1 MRLEGQVAIV
11 TGATKGIGR
20 IIAAALATEGAK
32 VVVTGRT
39 AKRGEE
45 VVAGIRANGA
55 EAMFVQADVG
65 DEDSAKLVI
74 QQTLVA
80 YGTLTTL
87 VNNAAPTD
95 LLQRGDMVGEV
106 ALDDWN
112 AVLRVALTGAMLMS
126 KYAIPH
132 LAAAG
137 GGTIV
142 NISSDAGARATVGF
156 SPYCAAKAGLNA
168 LTRSIALEYAPV
180 NIRSNAIQVGQILP
194 PQAVEF
200 VSSDPVLGPR
210 LRAAHPLRLGR
221 REDIAAAV
229 VYLASEDAS
238 FVTGTTIPVD
248 GGASVMT
255 NLLAKE
261 LFSGS

>member
-1 MRLEGQVAIV
+1 MRLQGQVAIV

-20 IIAAALATEGAK
+20 IIAAALAAEGAK

-45 VVAGIRANGA
+45 VASGIRAAGG
-55 EAMFVQADVG
+55 EAMFIRADVG
-65 DEDSAKLVI
+65 DEDSTKTVI
-74 QQTLVA
+74 QTTVDT
-80 YGTLTTL
+80 YGSLTTL

-95 LLQRGDMVGEV
+95 LLQRGEMVADIG
-106 ALDDWN
+106 LGDWD
-112 AVLRVALTGAMLMS
+112 AILRVTLTGAMLMS

-132 LAAAG
+132 LTTAG

-142 NISSDAGARATVGF
+142 NISSDAGVRATIGF

-168 LTRSIALEYAPV
+168 LTRSIAIEYAPM

-194 PQAVEF
+194 PQAVDPI
-200 VSSDPVLGPR
+200 SSDPALGPR
-210 LRAAHPLRLGR
+210 LRAAHRLRLGR

-229 VYLASEDAS
+229 VYLASDEAS

-255 NLLAKE
+255 NLLGME
-261 LFSGS
+261 LFTGS